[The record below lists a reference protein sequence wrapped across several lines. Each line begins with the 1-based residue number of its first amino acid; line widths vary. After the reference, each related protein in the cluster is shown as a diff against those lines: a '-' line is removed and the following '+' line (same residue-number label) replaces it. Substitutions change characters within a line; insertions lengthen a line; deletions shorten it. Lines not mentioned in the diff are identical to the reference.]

1 MSDQQPLS
9 LEQRIDR
16 LERGIRRWKR
26 TAGAVALVAITLA
39 AVGAAEHQNGG
50 NQVADVVR
58 ARRFEVIGAKG
69 EIQAYLGTIN
79 GNSDFGMLRLFDDQG
94 KERFTART
102 GEKETFVYVVNDK
115 QQVGIVAH
123 NDDKQGAGITIST
136 TEPNAQP
143 YGKVIWQAP

>member
-1 MSDQQPLS
+1 MSDQPSLS

-16 LERGIRRWKR
+16 LERGVRRWKW

-39 AVGAAEHQNGG
+39 GVGAAERQNG
-50 NQVADVVR
+50 NPVADVVR
-58 ARRFEVIGAKG
+58 ARRFEVVGAKG

-115 QQVGIVAH
+115 QQVGITAH

-136 TEPNAQP
+136 TEPNGPP